1 MNDYRN
7 KIIEIHGRMFQVKR
21 TFNEDKIDL
30 TKGNIND
37 LKMFFHCDSLF
48 KARGLLW
55 VCNEIKIVDYEEI

>member
-1 MNDYRN
+1 MVNRE
-7 KIIEIHGRMFQVKR
+7 IIEIQGRMFQVKR

-37 LKMFFHCDSLF
+37 LKIFFHCDSLF